1 MEKYEIARDNAIK
14 RMKVA
19 DHLLTM
25 TYPLVQD
32 PKLLKLVM
40 KNMFLALQNTILM
53 LLYYER
59 LYKRLPP
66 FHENLSTLLPYL
78 KKTLTKYNI
87 STGYIGFIN
96 EIKEVMQRQ
105 KESDVEFIRK
115 DKFVFASSNYDLSIM
130 TNKELKDYI
139 AKTKLFMQQ
148 VTEVIE
154 ENERIITRR

>member
-1 MEKYEIARDNAIK
+1 MEKYEIARDNAVK

-19 DHLLTM
+19 DHILTM
-25 TYPLVQD
+25 TYPLVRD

-40 KNMFLALQNTILM
+40 KNMYLALQNAILM

-59 LYKRLPP
+59 LYKQIPP
-66 FHENLSTLLPYL
+66 FHENFDTLLPYL
-78 KKTLTKYNI
+78 KKSLHKYGI
-87 STGYIGFIN
+87 SIGYIGFIN

-105 KESDVEFIRK
+105 KESEVEFVRK
-115 DKFVFASSNYDLSIM
+115 DKFVFASRDYDLSVM

-139 AKTKLFMQQ
+139 AKTKLFIQQ

-154 ENERIITRR
+154 ENEGIVAGR